1 MPKVSRSYLDTRRRE
16 ILEAALACFARNGFH
31 QTTVEDIAKEAGV
44 SHGAIYRYFDSKAEM
59 VRATA
64 MRDQAARH
72 RRLDEAGRA
81 PTVPEALARVLA
93 TAGELQPGPEAAAR
107 RRLSAQVFGEAV
119 REPAL
124 NAAVLEIWDDVAD
137 RLASMVRRGQA
148 SGAIAADLEPTAV
161 ARVLGAI
168 HSGFVVHAAND
179 PKFDLGSSL
188 EVVAALIENRFAA

>member
-1 MPKVSRSYLDTRRRE
+1 MAKVSRSYLDARRRE

-44 SHGAIYRYFDSKAEM
+44 SHGAIYRYFDSKAEI
-59 VRATA
+59 VRAA
-64 MRDQAARH
+64 AVRDRAARH
-72 RRLDEAGRA
+72 RRLDEAARA

-93 TAGELQPGPEAAAR
+93 TAGELQPGAEAAAR

-137 RLASMVRRGQA
+137 RLASIVRQGQA
-148 SGAIAADLEPTAV
+148 SGAIATDLDPTSV
-161 ARVLGAI
+161 AQVLGAI

-179 PKFDLGSSL
+179 PKFDLDAGR
-188 EVVAALIENRFAA
+188 EVVVALITSRFAA